1 MIKFFRKIRFD
12 LMEKNKTG
20 KYLKYAIGEIV
31 LVVIGILIA
40 LSINNWNEKQKNKS
54 KENQILTS
62 LLTELISQKQQLA
75 KQIKGDTITY
85 LANDSLMVLS
95 GSMNFNSIPTVD
107 FSDLLYRIGV
117 RTSFNP
123 QSGTVEALLSSGEL
137 DLIRNEALKIQL
149 AGLKGRLD
157 DYGEED
163 ITIENFL
170 EDQLN
175 PYLRQK
181 IPLYD
186 QTDVDM
192 TYKDSR
198 KGNFLIS
205 NEQISS
211 LLSDLYFNNLLGYG
225 RYRYRVRAHE
235 GRDLL
240 AYYSN
245 LAKLVKNELEKS
257 D

>member
-1 MIKFFRKIRFD
+1 MINFFRKKLAD
-12 LMEKNKTG
+12 DNKPL
-20 KYLKYAIGEIV
+20 KYMRYAIGEIV
-31 LVVIGILIA
+31 LVVIGILIE
-40 LSINNWNEKQKNKS
+40 LSINNWNENLKNRS

-62 LLTELISQKQQLA
+62 LLTELISQKQQLS
-75 KQIKGDTITY
+75 KQIKGDTISY
-85 LANDSLMVLS
+85 SANDSLMVLS
-95 GSMNFNSIPTVD
+95 GSTNFHSIPTVD
-107 FSDLLYRIGV
+107 FRDLVYRVGV
-117 RTSFNP
+117 RNTFNP
-123 QSGTVEALLSSGEL
+123 QLGTVEALLSSGEL
-137 DLIRNEALKIQL
+137 DLIRNEDLKIQL
-149 AGLKGRLD
+149 AGLKGRLE

-205 NEQISS
+205 DEQISN

-245 LAKLVKNELEKS
+245 LAELVKNELEKS